1 MVPSRGSSRRFV
13 RCGRHVG
20 FLFVGLAACASM
32 SRGQGPSSAAHQGA
46 GSGDPSGGATGG
58 EAVSGVATPPP
69 AAPLG
74 GGTAETARPVPVPS
88 GGGVGGGPPTSLP
101 TSPPTRPPA
110 SAGAAAADRLDQ
122 PTRPDPG
129 AEADFAAARTEF
141 DRGNGD
147 SARAALEA
155 FIHHHS
161 KHPSRPTAE
170 ILLGRLALRHGDVQA
185 AKKWLEPAA
194 QNPPDSG
201 TGASARYYLGL
212 AELRLGHASKARE
225 LLLPFLSTLPRA
237 GSGAGGAG
245 TGDDRAVELRGA
257 LAEATS
263 GIGDPV
269 AALELWEDYFRMA
282 RESERAWARSRAM
295 QAAGQLAP
303 EIAWRAYG
311 AAPPQGLTRAVLGA
325 KAAAHL
331 RAKGDAAGAGAIEME
346 TALARRNLGFD
357 VSTARVG
364 PGDPTRIG
372 LALPLSGK
380 FQLVGEA
387 ALRAAMLAGDLPARA
402 TGAPVAAGG
411 GAGAASP
418 TQLVVRDTATD
429 PTRAAQGITELTRS
443 EAVIGIVGTATAK
456 TGAAAV
462 TQASQDGIALLTL
475 DDSAP
480 GALTTAFQMVH
491 PPELRAAALARQAH
505 KQGARRFAL
514 LGPDSAAGKRLRDAF
529 RKEVS
534 ALGGTIVAESTYVAG
549 ATSFSNAIA
558 ALKKSPP
565 DAVFVPDSAERL
577 ELIAPAL
584 AVADLWPQPF
594 VKGRSPRAPTNA
606 GAPGGGGRPPRAIL
620 LLSTAN
626 ELSSRLV
633 QNAGR
638 YTQGALLCPGFYA
651 SSGSARGRDFV
662 SAYRAAYGQDPHATE
677 AYAHDAVAAL
687 RVATA
692 GGAKTRG
699 DVIKALASAGKAP
712 VVRGLTGDL
721 TFGPDHARVD
731 LPLVY
736 TVEGE
741 DIREL
746 P

>member
-1 MVPSRGSSRRFV
+1 MPTSYGSSQRFV
-13 RCGRHVG
+13 RHAG
-20 FLFVGLAACASM
+20 FLFLSLAACASM
-32 SRGQGPSSAAHQGA
+32 SRGQGPAPGAQPGAA
-46 GSGDPSGGATGG
+46 GSDSAEGAASPAGPSGQASNPTQ
-58 EAVSGVATPPP
+58 PP
-69 AAPLG
+69 AFDGAPAIAPP
-74 GGTAETARPVPVPS
+74 TA
-88 GGGVGGGPPTSLP
+88 GGVDAPH
-101 TSPPTRPPA
+101 
-110 SAGAAAADRLDQ
+110 RLDQ
-122 PTRPDPG
+122 PPRSDPG

-141 DRGNGD
+141 DRGNRE

-155 FIHHHS
+155 FVSHHAR
-161 KHPSRPTAE
+161 HPSRPAAE
-170 ILLGRLALRHGDVQA
+170 VLLGRLALREGDAQA

-194 QNPPDSG
+194 QNPPDAG
-201 TGASARYYLGL
+201 TGSSARYYLGL
-212 AELRLGHASKARE
+212 AELRLGHAGKARE
-225 LLLPFLSTLPRA
+225 LLLPFLSTLPRT
-237 GSGAGGAG
+237 GGGAG
-245 TGDDRAVELRGA
+245 QGQADDRSVELRGA

-263 GIGDPV
+263 GVGDPV
-269 AALELWEDYFRMA
+269 GALELWEDYFRLG

-311 AAPPQGLTRAVLGA
+311 AAPPQGLTRAVIGA

-331 RAKGDAAGAGAIEME
+331 RAKGDPAGASTVEME
-346 TALARRNLGFD
+346 TALARRSLGFD
-357 VSTARVG
+357 VSTSRVG

-380 FQLVGEA
+380 FQVVGEA

-402 TGAPVAAGG
+402 PGAPGTVSTGG
-411 GAGAASP
+411 GAAST
-418 TQLVVRDTATD
+418 TQLVIRDTATD
-429 PTRAAQGITELTRS
+429 ATRAAQGITELTRG

-529 RKEVS
+529 RKEITT
-534 ALGGTIVAESTYVAG
+534 LGGTIVAESTYVAG
-549 ATSFSNAIA
+549 ATSFSAAIA
-558 ALKKSPP
+558 PLKKSPP

-594 VKGRSPRAPTNA
+594 VKGRPQRASA
-606 GAPGGGGRPPRAIL
+606 GAPGARPPRSVL

-626 ELSSRLV
+626 ELSPRLV

-651 SSGSARGRDFV
+651 SSASARGRDFV
-662 SAYRAAYGQDPHATE
+662 SAYRTAYGQEPHATE

-687 RVATA
+687 RATTER
-692 GGAKTRG
+692 GAKTRG
-699 DVIKALASAGKAP
+699 DVIKALSSAGKTP

-741 DIREL
+741 EIREL